1 MNLNKIGTLGENTT
15 VKYLKKNGYKII
27 DRNYSCRFGE
37 IDIIA
42 RQNEYIAFVEVKARG
57 KDALF
62 SPIQA
67 VTFSKQKKIK
77 YTAELYLSENDL
89 NNLQPRFDV
98 AEIFVNN
105 NKVDKINYIENAF

>member
-1 MNLNKIGTLGENTT
+1 MNLNKIGTLGENIT

-27 DRNYSCRFGE
+27 KRNYGCRFGE

-42 RQNEYIAFVEVKARG
+42 SKNEYLAFVEVKARG

-67 VTFSKQKKIK
+67 VTPGKQKKIK
-77 YTAELYLSENDL
+77 YTAELYISENGV

-98 AEIFVNN
+98 AEIFVKD